1 MCLRPYLAEGREG
14 GQAVLGQ
21 PGLWFSVEVGLH
33 QTWQGFLTCWLPS
46 HIDPE
51 SHVRKTLVFFGRHV
65 SVPCLHFCLRF
76 WTAGPVMLPQA
87 STLESFAVI
96 FVLVLQNNK
105 VEEKKHRSPQ
115 GDKQTKEILLKCKI
129 YLEIKVG
136 FHQAKTLKPL
146 SPCCLS
152 RKATEA
158 NWL

>member
-1 MCLRPYLAEGREG
+1 
-14 GQAVLGQ
+14 
-21 PGLWFSVEVGLH
+21 
-33 QTWQGFLTCWLPS
+33 
-46 HIDPE
+46 
-51 SHVRKTLVFFGRHV
+51 
-65 SVPCLHFCLRF
+65 
-76 WTAGPVMLPQA
+76 MLPQA
-87 STLESFAVI
+87 SALESFGVI

-115 GDKQTKEILLKCKI
+115 GDKQTKEILLKFKI

-158 NWL
+158 K